1 MVLYSYA
8 TLGSILKY
16 GVGSL
21 YWLIPPYS
29 PVPAQGLGPNLALL
43 SAGGYKP
50 FLPYTSLLTLIHT
63 DGSLTPGPSSF
74 KGSYKAL

>member
-29 PVPAQGLGPNLALL
+29 PVPAQGLGLNLALL
-43 SAGGYKP
+43 LAGGYQLY
-50 FLPYTSLLTLIHT
+50 LPYRALLTLIHT
-63 DGSLTPGPSSF
+63 DGSLIPDPSS
-74 KGSYKAL
+74 L